1 MSRSVGFI
9 EVARL
14 GLDNQ
19 LAAIG
24 HGVAGVNR
32 EIHDHL
38 FHLTRIRLHPADLLG
53 KIGHHRNAVAFASY
67 FT

>member
-14 GLDNQ
+14 RLDNQ

-24 HGVAGVNR
+24 HGIARIHR

-38 FHLTRIRLHPADLLG
+38 FNLTRICLYAPDLLG
-53 KIGHHRNAVAFASY
+53 KVGH
-67 FT
+67 